1 MLRPGDRPLPSAYL
15 PRRPRPPGTSS
26 AAPSPWTGGRWWSS
40 VMSSP
45 ARAPWQPGRSPGRS
59 FEGQDGA
66 SEPPTSPRAVD
77 GSDRDRGGCAG
88 RCEGARYRRF
98 FRSRCPGVL
107 RKRCG
112 RPMLPEVRS
121 RVPPSTC
128 RPPTITPWSNTCANI
143 GGVVSYERA
152 PKRCPNGPPTG
163 TTPGGRGLDTVHLR
177 DSPAPLGSDRTPHLS
192 VHRLRGGDLRSAPY
206 GATVLRGAVAA
217 ETDAGAAATRLERRA
232 SRPDRRRGRPPGSRT
247 FSFAE
252 IVV

>member
-66 SEPPTSPRAVD
+66 SGPPTSPASWTAVTATEAGVRAGAKVPGIG
-77 GSDRDRGGCAG
+77 GSSALGAPVSCGNDAAG
-88 RCEGARYRRF
+88 RCF
-98 FRSRCPGVL
+98 PSLLSRPSIDLPPTDYNALVEHMCEHWWCGVL
-107 RKRCG
+107 RTRT
-112 RPMLPEVRS
+112 ET
-121 RVPPSTC
+121 VP
-128 RPPTITPWSNTCANI
+128 
-143 GGVVSYERA
+143 ERA
-152 PKRCPNGPPTG
+152 PTG

-217 ETDAGAAATRLERRA
+217 ETDAGAAAARLGRRA